1 MQVNL
6 SSVAALWSEMPAFN
20 ETLKHQRKGRNNR
33 ISFLLRVLSF
43 LETEGLVQVLD
54 DSEVRL
60 LPKLEHLV
68 VKYYFHSQRKD
79 YLLQLLAQA
88 PGISQGKTKER
99 RQLMPRISRIRVT
112 NIQYDYAKKQFPDLI
127 LDLAEQDA
135 LVLLTNGG
143 GKTLLLQLIMQ
154 VVLPN
159 ERLQGRRIVELL
171 QSSKYTGHVAVE
183 WLLDSSGGQKDYVCT
198 GFCFS

>member
-1 MQVNL
+1 
-6 SSVAALWSEMPAFN
+6 
-20 ETLKHQRKGRNNR
+20 
-33 ISFLLRVLSF
+33 
-43 LETEGLVQVLD
+43 
-54 DSEVRL
+54 
-60 LPKLEHLV
+60 
-68 VKYYFHSQRKD
+68 
-79 YLLQLLAQA
+79 
-88 PGISQGKTKER
+88 
-99 RQLMPRISRIRVT
+99 MPRISRIRVT

-127 LDLAEQDA
+127 LDFAEKDA

-198 GFCFS
+198 GFCFSSSADDQFRYFNYLFDYPSQLGRRMAERQV